1 MQLMQQKHCAHPPDA
16 PCPAAGA
23 SPQRIDKCA
32 AAGYPAVVVDY
43 LSDTGDSANGLS
55 LTLAH
60 YQEYLAWLADTS
72 HAKGMYIG
80 AMNGG
85 NVVYDLNIVN
95 KLDFAVASGCVASG
109 CGSYGF
115 FAAGGLCA
123 REGGEGRRSIVAGVQ
138 KAVASHPACMFH
150 PACPSCVDRLS
161 MELALP
167 LMGSRLRVLVNLSTA
182 KSVPGTGHS
191 SHLLGSMAHTGC
203 VIIHCRKFHSHPA
216 AHTLGTR
223 CPR

>member
-1 MQLMQQKHCAHPPDA
+1 MQLIPPMSPDSEAGMQLTQQKHTEHT

-23 SPQRIDKCA
+23 CPQRIDKCA

-43 LSDTGDSANGLS
+43 LSDAGDSANGLN

-115 FAAGGLCA
+115 FAAGGLCP
-123 REGGEGRRSIVAGVQ
+123 REGGEGRRNVIAGIQ
-138 KAVASHPACMFH
+138 QPAASHPACMFPH
-150 PACPSCVDRLS
+150 S
-161 MELALP
+161 LP
-167 LMGSRLRVLVNLSTA
+167 LL
-182 KSVPGTGHS
+182 
-191 SHLLGSMAHTGC
+191 C
-203 VIIHCRKFHSHPA
+203 
-216 AHTLGTR
+216 
-223 CPR
+223 